1 MKIVSDSSIML
12 TVAEGARKGI
22 DVLPLAVTIGAETW
36 LEYEDISTAEFLD
49 RVRAGGVPQSS
60 SPPPALT
67 LEAYNTEEEVLHIA
81 MADGLSGAY
90 HMAASLVPQAVHPE
104 KVHVINATTLCVPQ
118 RALVY
123 RAKELADSNFGA
135 AAAIEKL
142 KPMIES
148 TYSYL
153 IPNDFAFLRRGGRL
167 TPVAAAFA
175 GLLKAVPVMVQTAD
189 RKRLERLSISRS
201 LKKAVSSVIADC
213 KKRGIAASYF
223 ISISHADNLEGARLA
238 LQQIKQSFPDCRHGV
253 FNLGPA
259 FITQGGPGCIAI
271 QLVDLATCPDL
282 VLEA

>member
-1 MKIVSDSSIML
+1 YD
-12 TVAEGARKGI
+12 T
-22 DVLPLAVTIGAETW
+22 
-36 LEYEDISTAEFLD
+36 ED
-49 RVRAGGVPQSS
+49 
-60 SPPPALT
+60 
-67 LEAYNTEEEVLHIA
+67 EVLHIA

-90 HMAASLVPQAVHPE
+90 HMASSLIPQAAHPE

-135 AAAIEKL
+135 KAAIEKL

-148 TYSYL
+148 SYSYL
-153 IPNDFAFLRRGGRL
+153 IPNDFGFLRRGGRL

-189 RKRLERLSISRS
+189 RLRLERLSISRS
-201 LKKAVSSVIADC
+201 LSKALKSVIHDC
-213 KKRGIAASYF
+213 KKRGIKESYF
-223 ISISHADNLEGARLA
+223 ISVSHADNLEGARAA
-238 LQQIKQSFPDCRHGV
+238 LQQIKESFPNCRHGL

-271 QLVDLATCPDL
+271 QLIDLATCPNLSLD
-282 VLEA
+282 V

>member
-90 HMAASLVPQAVHPE
+90 HMASSLVPQAVHPE
-104 KVHVINATTLCVPQ
+104 NVHVINATTLCVPQ

-123 RAKELADSNFGA
+123 RAKELADNNFGA
-135 AAAIEKL
+135 A
-142 KPMIES
+142 
-148 TYSYL
+148 
-153 IPNDFAFLRRGGRL
+153 
-167 TPVAAAFA
+167 
-175 GLLKAVPVMVQTAD
+175 
-189 RKRLERLSISRS
+189 
-201 LKKAVSSVIADC
+201 
-213 KKRGIAASYF
+213 
-223 ISISHADNLEGARLA
+223 
-238 LQQIKQSFPDCRHGV
+238 
-253 FNLGPA
+253 
-259 FITQGGPGCIAI
+259 
-271 QLVDLATCPDL
+271 
-282 VLEA
+282 

>member
-12 TVAEGARKGI
+12 TVAEGAARDI
-22 DVLPLAVTIGAETW
+22 DVLPLAVTIGDETW
-36 LEYEDISTAEFLD
+36 LEYEDISSEEFLK
-49 RVRAGGVPQSS
+49 RVRAGGIPQSA

-67 LEAYNTEEEVLHIA
+67 LKAYDTEDEVLHIA

-90 HMAASLVPQAVHPE
+90 HMASSLIPQAAHPE

-135 AAAIEKL
+135 KAAIEKL

-148 TYSYL
+148 SYSYL
-153 IPNDFAFLRRGGRL
+153 IPNDFGFLRRGGRL

-189 RKRLERLSISRS
+189 RLRLERLSISRS
-201 LKKAVSSVIADC
+201 LSKALKSVIHDC
-213 KKRGIAASYF
+213 KKRGIKESYF
-223 ISISHADNLEGARLA
+223 ISVSHADNLEGARAA
-238 LQQIKQSFPDCRHGV
+238 LQQIKESFPNCRHGL

-271 QLVDLATCPDL
+271 QLIDLATCPNLSLD
-282 VLEA
+282 V